1 MLEALYKK
9 NKKGRFDA
17 LMYIV
22 SAIFVILIIRLFY
35 LQIMDGEY
43 YYTKAEGNRLRMV
56 SVTAARG
63 VMYDRN
69 GQIVAG
75 SRPAYTVSIV
85 PTGQDIDPG
94 ELNRLATMLNIKPD
108 VIQSKIAAHKGGYE
122 PIRLATDITMDRVTM
137 IEEHRHELPGVT
149 IDVEPLRYYPYD
161 SLASQLFGYVGEVS
175 EDELNELKAENPETP
190 VGPGTILGRSGLE
203 KMYDDVLRGIDG
215 GKQVEVDA
223 TGRPVAEVGRKDT
236 IPGRDIHLTIDLPLQ
251 KAAEK
256 AVADQLASLR
266 SQGIPAQGAAVVAM
280 DPNTGAILAMVS
292 APGFNPNWFA
302 RGITS
307 AQWNQ
312 LNNDPNHPFDNKV
325 ISGEYPPGSPFKIIT
340 GAAAL
345 ELKKVTPNEMI
356 FDSGRHWLIDKRNAE
371 GEALGWLDFN
381 TALAKSDN
389 VYFYEMGNRVGIE
402 ELDRFAKLF
411 GLGEKTGIK
420 LYGESSGNLASPEYK
435 RKVFD
440 QDWYLGETFDAAIGQ
455 SFTLVTPIQMAM
467 MMSEVANGGIR
478 YQPYVVSRID
488 NSDGTPA
495 EIFGPKKMG
504 VLQVSK
510 TVMDLIRNALRDV
523 TAEGGTAGALFKG
536 WPIEI
541 AGKTGTAENSTGR
554 DHGWFVAYAPYDK
567 PRIVVVALVEQGSFG
582 AGSAGPIVRDVLA
595 EYFHINGAGTDN
607 KNGTNGNGS
616 STGVNTNSAAN
627 NNSLGTTSTNT
638 GNTANGSTA
647 AGGDNSSNT
656 AVTGP
661 QQR

>member
-9 NKKGRFDA
+9 RKKGRFDA

-22 SAIFVILIIRLFY
+22 IAIFVVLVTRLFY
-35 LQIMDGEY
+35 LQIVEGEY
-43 YYTKAEGNRLRMV
+43 YHSKAEGNRLRML

-63 VMYDRN
+63 IMYDRN
-69 GQIVAG
+69 GQILVG
-75 SRPAYTVSIV
+75 SRPAYTVSIM
-85 PTGQDIDPG
+85 PTDKEIDDS
-94 ELNRLATMLNIKPD
+94 ELQRLASILGMKPETIKEK
-108 VIQSKIAAHKGGYE
+108 VKAHEGGYE
-122 PIRLATDITMDRVTM
+122 PIRLANDITMDTVTK
-137 IEEHRHELPGVT
+137 IAERSHELPGVS

-161 SLASQLFGYVGEVS
+161 TMASQLFGYVGEVG
-175 EDELNELKAENPETP
+175 EEELADIREKDPNTR
-190 VGPGTILGRSGLE
+190 VGPGTILGRAGLE
-203 KMYDDVLRGIDG
+203 RMYDNVLRGIDG

-223 TGRPVAEVGRKDT
+223 AGRPVAEVGRQNT
-236 IPGRDIHLTIDLPLQ
+236 VPGRDIHLTIDLPLQ

-266 SQGIPAQGAAVVAM
+266 SQGIPAKGAAVVAM

-292 APGFNPNWFA
+292 APEFNPNWFA

-307 AQWNQ
+307 AQWKQ
-312 LNNDPNHPFDNKV
+312 LNTDMNHPFDNKV
-325 ISGEYPPGSPFKIIT
+325 VSGEYPPGSPFKIIT

-345 ELKKVTPNEMI
+345 ELKKVTPDEMI

-402 ELDRFAKLF
+402 NLDKFARLF

-420 LYGESSGNLASPEYK
+420 LFGEAAGNIASPEYK

-467 MMSEVANGGIR
+467 VMSEVANGGIR

-488 NSDGTPA
+488 NSDGTPE
-495 EIFGPKKMG
+495 EIFGPKKIG

-510 TVMDLIRNALRDV
+510 SVMDLIRNALRDV
-523 TAEGGTAGALFKG
+523 TAEGGTAGSLFKDL
-536 WPIEI
+536 PIAV
-541 AGKTGTAENSTGR
+541 AGKTGTAENATGR

-582 AGSAGPIVRDVLA
+582 AGSAGPIVRAVLE
-595 EYFHINGAGTDN
+595 EYFHVGQKSQTKADD
-607 KNGTNGNGS
+607 
-616 STGVNTNSAAN
+616 
-627 NNSLGTTSTNT
+627 
-638 GNTANGSTA
+638 GNTKATEVIKASEPA
-647 AGGDNSSNT
+647 I
-656 AVTGP
+656 TGP
-661 QQR
+661 QMR

>member
-9 NKKGRFDA
+9 NKKGRFDIF
-17 LMYIV
+17 MYVV
-22 SAIFVILIIRLFY
+22 SLFFLILIIRLFY

-43 YYTKAEGNRLRMV
+43 YHTKAEGNRLRMV
-56 SVTAARG
+56 TMTAARG

-69 GQIVAG
+69 GQIIAG

-85 PTGQDIDPG
+85 PSGKDISDD
-94 ELNRLATMLNIKPD
+94 ELERLASMLNIK
-108 VIQSKIAAHKGGYE
+108 VETIKEKIAAHKGGYE

-149 IDVEPLRYYPYD
+149 IEVEPLRYYPNN
-161 SLASQLFGYVGEVS
+161 SMASQLLGYVGEVS
-175 EDELNELKAENPETP
+175 EDELNDIKANNPQTL

-203 KMYDDVLRGIDG
+203 KMYDDVLRGTDG

-223 TGRPVAEVGRKDT
+223 SGRPVAEVGRKDT
-236 IPGRDIHLTIDLPLQ
+236 IPGRDIHLTIDLQLQ

-256 AVADQLASLR
+256 AVADQIAALR
-266 SQGIPAQGAAVVAM
+266 AQGIPARGAAVVAM

-292 APGFNPNWFA
+292 APGFDPNWFA

-307 AQWNQ
+307 AQWNM
-312 LNNDPNHPFDNKV
+312 LNTDPNHPFDNKV
-325 ISGEYPPGSPFKIIT
+325 ISGEYPPGSPFKIVT

-402 ELDRFAKLF
+402 NIDKFAKIF

-420 LYGESSGNLASPEYK
+420 LYGEASGNLASPEYK

-455 SFTLVTPIQMAM
+455 SYTLVTPLQMAVL
-467 MMSEVANGGIR
+467 MSEVANGGIR
-478 YQPYVVSRID
+478 YEPYVVSRID

-495 EIFGPKKMG
+495 EIFGPRQAG

-510 TVMDLIRNALRDV
+510 SVMDLIRNALRDV
-523 TAEGGTAGALFKG
+523 TSEGGTAGQLFKG
-536 WPIEI
+536 WPISV
-541 AGKTGTAENSTGR
+541 AGKTGTAENATGR

-595 EYFHINGAGTDN
+595 EYFKLNTNDSKSDN
-607 KNGTNGNGS
+607 KNNAGTNASGNANTS
-616 STGVNTNSAAN
+616 SSGNVGREPDSDTNAS
-627 NNSLGTTSTNT
+627 TSTNSNNV
-638 GNTANGSTA
+638 GNSGNDT
-647 AGGDNSSNT
+647 
-656 AVTGP
+656 VTGP
-661 QQR
+661 KGM

>member
-9 NKKGRFDA
+9 NKKGRFDP
-17 LMYIV
+17 LVYIV
-22 SAIFVILIIRLFY
+22 MAIFVILVIRLFY

-43 YYTKAEGNRLRMV
+43 YHTKAEGNRLRMV

-85 PTGQDIDPG
+85 PTGKDIDPS
-94 ELNRLATMLNIKPD
+94 ELQRLATILNIKPET
-108 VIQSKIAAHKGGYE
+108 IQNKIATHKGGYE

-137 IEEHRHELPGVT
+137 IEEHRHELPGVS
-149 IDVEPLRYYPYD
+149 IEVEPLRYYPYD

-175 EDELNELKAENPETP
+175 EEELNEIKAENPETS

-203 KMYDDVLRGIDG
+203 KMYDDVLRGTDG

-236 IPGRDIHLTIDLPLQ
+236 IPGRDIHLTIDLALQ

-256 AVADQLASLR
+256 AVTDQLNSLR
-266 SQGIPAQGAAVVAM
+266 AQGIPARGAAVVAM
-280 DPNTGAILAMVS
+280 DPNTGAVLAMVS

-312 LNNDPNHPFDNKV
+312 LNTDPNHPFDNKV
-325 ISGEYPPGSPFKIIT
+325 ISGEYPPGSPFKIVT

-345 ELKKVTPNEMI
+345 ELKKVTPDEMI

-455 SFTLVTPIQMAM
+455 SFTLVTPIQMAVL
-467 MMSEVANGGIR
+467 MSEVANGGIR
-478 YQPYVVSRID
+478 YQPYVVSRVD

-495 EIFGPKKMG
+495 EIFGPKKIG

-510 TVMDLIRNALRDV
+510 TVMDLIRNGLRDV
-523 TAEGGTAGALFKG
+523 TAEGGTAGSLFKG

-582 AGSAGPIVRDVLA
+582 AGSAGPIVKDILA
-595 EYFHINGAGTDN
+595 EYFHINTGKEGA
-607 KNGTNGNGS
+607 NGNATTTNGAPAGS
-616 STGVNTNSAAN
+616 TTTGSQNST
-627 NNSLGTTSTNT
+627 TNT
-638 GNTANGSTA
+638 SGNAVNSGNTTTNIDDT
-647 AGGDNSSNT
+647 
-656 AVTGP
+656 VTGP
-661 QQR
+661 KGP

>member
-9 NKKGRFDA
+9 NKKGRFDIF
-17 LMYIV
+17 MYVV
-22 SAIFVILIIRLFY
+22 SLIFLILIIRLFY

-43 YYTKAEGNRLRMV
+43 YHTKAEGNRLRMV
-56 SVTAARG
+56 TMTAARG

-69 GQIVAG
+69 GQIIAG

-85 PTGQDIDPG
+85 PSGKDISDD
-94 ELNRLATMLNIKPD
+94 ELERLASMLNIK
-108 VIQSKIAAHKGGYE
+108 VETIKEKIAAHKGGYE

-149 IDVEPLRYYPYD
+149 IEVEPLRYYPNN
-161 SLASQLFGYVGEVS
+161 SMASQLLGYVGEVS
-175 EDELNELKAENPETP
+175 EDELNDIKANNPQTL

-203 KMYDDVLRGIDG
+203 KMYDDVLRGTDG

-223 TGRPVAEVGRKDT
+223 SGRPVAEVGRKDT
-236 IPGRDIHLTIDLPLQ
+236 IPGRDIHLTIDLQLQ

-256 AVADQLASLR
+256 AVADQIAALR
-266 SQGIPAQGAAVVAM
+266 AQGIPARGAAVVAM

-292 APGFNPNWFA
+292 APGFDPNWFA

-307 AQWNQ
+307 AQWNM
-312 LNNDPNHPFDNKV
+312 LNTDPNHPFDNKV
-325 ISGEYPPGSPFKIIT
+325 ISGEYPPGSPFKIVT

-402 ELDRFAKLF
+402 NIDKFAKIF

-420 LYGESSGNLASPEYK
+420 LYGEASGNLASPEYK

-455 SFTLVTPIQMAM
+455 SYTLVTPLQMAVL
-467 MMSEVANGGIR
+467 MSEVANGGIR
-478 YQPYVVSRID
+478 YEPYVVSRID

-495 EIFGPKKMG
+495 EIFGPRQAG

-510 TVMDLIRNALRDV
+510 SVMDLIRNALRDV
-523 TAEGGTAGALFKG
+523 TSEGGTAGQLFKG
-536 WPIEI
+536 WPISV
-541 AGKTGTAENSTGR
+541 AGKTGTAENATGR

-595 EYFHINGAGTDN
+595 EYFKLNTNDSKSDN
-607 KNGTNGNGS
+607 KNNAGTNASGNANTS
-616 STGVNTNSAAN
+616 SSGNVGREPDSDTNAS
-627 NNSLGTTSTNT
+627 TSTNSNNV
-638 GNTANGSTA
+638 GNSGNDT
-647 AGGDNSSNT
+647 
-656 AVTGP
+656 VTGP
-661 QQR
+661 KGM

>member
-17 LMYIV
+17 FLYVV
-22 SAIFVILIIRLFY
+22 SLIFLILIIRLFY

-43 YYTKAEGNRLRMV
+43 YHTKAEGNRLRMV
-56 SVTAARG
+56 TMTAARG

-69 GQIVAG
+69 GQIIAG

-85 PTGQDIDPG
+85 PSGKDISDD
-94 ELNRLATMLNIKPD
+94 ELNRLASMLNIK
-108 VIQSKIAAHKGGYE
+108 VETIKEKIAAHKGGYE

-149 IDVEPLRYYPYD
+149 IEVEPLRYYPNNTM
-161 SLASQLFGYVGEVS
+161 ASQLLGYVGEVS
-175 EDELNELKAENPETP
+175 EDELNDIKASNPQTL

-203 KMYDDVLRGIDG
+203 KMYDDVLRGTDG

-223 TGRPVAEVGRKDT
+223 SGRPVAEVGRKDT
-236 IPGRDIHLTIDLPLQ
+236 IPGRDIHLTIDLQLQ

-256 AVADQLASLR
+256 AVADQIAALR
-266 SQGIPAQGAAVVAM
+266 AQGIPAKGAAVVAM

-292 APGFNPNWFA
+292 APGFDPNWFA

-307 AQWNQ
+307 AQWNM
-312 LNNDPNHPFDNKV
+312 LNTDPNHPFDNKV
-325 ISGEYPPGSPFKIIT
+325 ISGEYPPGSPFKIVT

-345 ELKKVTPNEMI
+345 EMKKVTPNEMI

-402 ELDRFAKLF
+402 NLDKYAKIF

-420 LYGESSGNLASPEYK
+420 LYGEASGNLASPEYK

-455 SFTLVTPIQMAM
+455 SYTLVTPLQMAVL
-467 MMSEVANGGIR
+467 MSEVANGGIR
-478 YQPYVVSRID
+478 YEPYVVSRID

-495 EIFGPKKMG
+495 EIFGPRQAG

-510 TVMDLIRNALRDV
+510 SVMDLIRNALRDV
-523 TAEGGTAGALFKG
+523 TSEGGTAGQLFKG
-536 WPIEI
+536 WPISV
-541 AGKTGTAENSTGR
+541 AGKTGTAENATGR

-595 EYFHINGAGTDN
+595 EYFKINTNDSKSDSKNGAGT
-607 KNGTNGNGS
+607 NGTDNSTS
-616 STGVNTNSAAN
+616 STGNV
-627 NNSLGTTSTNT
+627 GKEPDGTNT
-638 GNTANGSTA
+638 GSSDSTNVNGV
-647 AGGDNSSNT
+647 DNSRNDT
-656 AVTGP
+656 VTGP
-661 QQR
+661 KGM

>member
-17 LMYIV
+17 LLYIV
-22 SAIFVILIIRLFY
+22 CLIFLVLIIRLFY

-43 YYTKAEGNRLRMV
+43 YHTKAEGNRLRMV
-56 SVTAARG
+56 TMTAARG

-75 SRPAYTVSIV
+75 SRPAYTVSMM
-85 PTGQDIDPG
+85 PTGKEISED
-94 ELNRLATMLNIKPD
+94 ELNRLAQMLNIK
-108 VIQSKIAAHKGGYE
+108 VESIKEKIAAHKGGYE

-137 IEEHRHELPGVT
+137 IEEHRHELPGVS
-149 IDVEPLRYYPYD
+149 IEVEPLRYYPYNT
-161 SLASQLFGYVGEVS
+161 LASQLLGYVGEVS
-175 EDELNELKAENPETP
+175 EDELNEIKTENPETL

-223 TGRPVAEVGRKDT
+223 SGRPVAEVGRKDT

-256 AVADQLASLR
+256 AVANQIASLR
-266 SQGIPAQGAAVVAM
+266 AQGIPARGAAVVAM
-280 DPNTGAILAMVS
+280 DPNTGAVLAMVS
-292 APGFNPNWFA
+292 NPGFDPNWFA

-307 AQWNQ
+307 AQWNM
-312 LNNDPNHPFDNKV
+312 LNTDQNHPFDNKV
-325 ISGEYPPGSPFKIIT
+325 ISGEYPPGSPFKIVT

-389 VYFYEMGNRVGIE
+389 VYFYEMGNRIGIE
-402 ELDRFAKLF
+402 NIDKYAKIF

-420 LYGESSGNLASPEYK
+420 LYGEAEGNLASPEYK

-455 SFTLVTPIQMAM
+455 SYTLVTPLQMAVL
-467 MMSEVANGGIR
+467 MSEVANGGIR

-495 EIFGPKKMG
+495 EIFGPRQIG

-523 TAEGGTAGALFKG
+523 TAEGGTAGQLFKG
-536 WPIEI
+536 WPIAV
-541 AGKTGTAENSTGR
+541 AGKTGTAENATGR

-595 EYFHINGAGTDN
+595 EYFKINGGSDADTSNGADSS
-607 KNGTNGNGS
+607 NGTNSAQNDASRLNNSTTDSTNS
-616 STGVNTNSAAN
+616 ST
-627 NNSLGTTSTNT
+627 TSSDS
-638 GNTANGSTA
+638 ANGTEQ
-647 AGGDNSSNT
+647 NSMT
-656 AVTGP
+656 QTTGP
-661 QQR
+661 QAR